1 MPKERITAEIKNIL
15 DSDCGFDIYIAMKDE
30 DTLIKRFV
38 LDEGSPTEANGF
50 KARIRNSI
58 ETTIQ
63 NRFLSEDSQYSDGD
77 NLADEQNRFY
87 VMKQNDDYQPFQY
100 LKIPDEQITSF
111 RLEDKNNA
119 DALLFKYIIQR
130 NGEAKTLWAYQK
142 IQPAS
147 IPNKKKNYYQL
158 IPKSQEQPDVFREM
172 KEQMFMIT
180 QAVDVLILGDE
191 IITDKIKLMERH
203 FGLET
208 FVRASA
214 KRAAE
219 TITTVGLIGNNDKL
233 MDYVQRP
240 NKKYA
245 RKMMQIHRFPVA
257 AMSKEGL
264 LEKLHTVERW
274 KNVFEIQQNQVYLRN
289 FTDVEQVID
298 LFTERYTRSDVTGQ
312 EYDTFVKDKAEP
324 VPEIGIQEQE
334 N

>member
-1 MPKERITAEIKNIL
+1 MPKDRITTGIKNIL
-15 DSDCGFDIYIAMKDE
+15 DHDSGFDIYIAMKE
-30 DTLIKRFV
+30 SDTLIKRFV
-38 LDEGSPTEANGF
+38 LEEGSPTKGNGF

-63 NRFLSEDSQYSDGD
+63 SRFLSEDSQYSDGD

-87 VMKQNDDYQPFQY
+87 VIKQNDDYQPFEY
-100 LKIPDEQITSF
+100 LKTPDEQITSF
-111 RLEDKNNA
+111 RLEDKDKA
-119 DALLFKYIIQR
+119 DALLFKYTVQR
-130 NGEAKTLWAYQK
+130 NGVAKTLWAYQK

-147 IPNKKKNYYQL
+147 IPNKRKNYFQL

-172 KEQMFMIT
+172 KEQMFIIT
-180 QAVDVLILGDE
+180 QAVDVLILEDE

-208 FVRASA
+208 FVRTSA

-219 TITTVGLIGNNDKL
+219 SITAVGLISNNDKL
-233 MDYVQRP
+233 TAYVQRP

-257 AMSKEGL
+257 TMTKEGL

-274 KNVFEIQQNQVYLRN
+274 KNVFEIQQDHVHLRN

-312 EYDTFVKDKAEP
+312 EYDTSVKDKAKP
-324 VPEIGIQEQE
+324 VSEIVAPEQDS
-334 N
+334 